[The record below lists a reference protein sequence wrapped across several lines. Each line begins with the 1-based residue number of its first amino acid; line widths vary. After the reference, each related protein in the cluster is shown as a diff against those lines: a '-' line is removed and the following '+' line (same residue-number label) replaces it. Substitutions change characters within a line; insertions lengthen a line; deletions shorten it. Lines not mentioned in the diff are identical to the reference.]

1 MNEEERLMT
10 EQTTGGAGF
19 VEDLGSM
26 FRMWKDPDGRESLG
40 ADLAN
45 AGAEEMENQFRKT
58 AQLLDGL
65 ATYAEDFI
73 GFGAARV
80 LTDARWA
87 AEEACVIAE
96 DYAKGEGA

>member
-1 MNEEERLMT
+1 MT

-19 VEDLGSM
+19 VDELGPL
-26 FRMWKDPDGRESLG
+26 FNMWGDEEGRECLR

-45 AGAEEMENQFRKT
+45 AGAEEMARQFRKT
-58 AQLLDGL
+58 AHLLDGL
-65 ATYAEDFI
+65 AAHAEHFI

-80 LTDARWA
+80 LTDARWL

>member
-1 MNEEERLMT
+1 VT
-10 EQTTGGAGF
+10 EQTKTGGAEAFADVVGP
-19 VEDLGSM
+19 M
-26 FRMWKDPDGRESLG
+26 FNMWRGAEGRECLR
-40 ADLAN
+40 ADLIE
-45 AGAEEMENQFRKT
+45 AGPAEMARQFRKT
-58 AQLLDGL
+58 AHLLDGL
-65 ATYAEDFI
+65 AVEADHFI

>member
-1 MNEEERLMT
+1 VT
-10 EQTTGGAGF
+10 EQTKTSGASAEAFADVVGPLF
-19 VEDLGSM
+19 N
-26 FRMWKDPDGRESLG
+26 MWGDGEGRECLR
-40 ADLAN
+40 ADLIE
-45 AGAEEMENQFRKT
+45 AGPAEMAEQFRRT
-58 AQLLDGL
+58 ASLLDGL
-65 ATYAEDFI
+65 AVQAEHFI

>member
-1 MNEEERLMT
+1 MT

-19 VEDLGSM
+19 VEDLGSL

-45 AGAEEMENQFRKT
+45 AGPAEMQNQFRK
-58 AQLLDGL
+58 AAHLLDGL
-65 ATYAEDFI
+65 AAYAEHFI

-80 LTDARWA
+80 LTDARWL
-87 AEEACVIAE
+87 AEEATVIAE
-96 DYAKGEGA
+96 DHTTKGEGA

>member
-1 MNEEERLMT
+1 MT
-10 EQTTGGAGF
+10 EETQAGGAGF
-19 VEDLGSM
+19 VEDLGSL
-26 FRMWKDPDGRESLG
+26 FRMWKHPDGRECLG

-45 AGAEEMENQFRKT
+45 AGAEEMAEQFRKT
-58 AQLLDGL
+58 ASLLDGL
-65 ATYAEDFI
+65 AVQADHFI

-96 DYAKGEGA
+96 DYAKREGA

>member
-1 MNEEERLMT
+1 MT
-10 EQTTGGAGF
+10 EQTNDTRGAGF
-19 VEDLGSM
+19 VDELGPL
-26 FRMWKDPDGRESLG
+26 FNMWGDGEGRECLR

-45 AGAEEMENQFRKT
+45 AGAEEMARQFRKT

-65 ATYAEDFI
+65 AVQAEHFI

-96 DYAKGEGA
+96 DYAKGEAAGR

>member
-1 MNEEERLMT
+1 VT
-10 EQTTGGAGF
+10 EQTNTRGAGF
-19 VEDLGSM
+19 VDEIGPL
-26 FRMWKDPDGRESLG
+26 FNMWGDREGRECLQ

-45 AGAEEMENQFRKT
+45 AGAEEIARQFRKT

-65 ATYAEDFI
+65 AVQAEHFI
-73 GFGAARV
+73 GFGAARL

-96 DYAKGEGA
+96 DYTSANEEAGSA